1 MSGAAGSK
9 YGIINDG
16 LPVTA
21 KEKVMSKLET
31 LNQYEKAFLFMEDTG
46 IFPVKDGYKS
56 WEINRF
62 MAPSD
67 IRTIFAEEWE
77 PKQFSTAFEAIQA
90 AMKLLKWGE

>member
-1 MSGAAGSK
+1 MAGSAGSK
-9 YGIINDG
+9 YWIKDDG

-21 KEKVMSKLET
+21 KEKIMSKLEP

-62 MAPSD
+62 MARHD
-67 IRTIFAEEWE
+67 IRTIFAEKWE
-77 PKQFSTAFEAIQA
+77 PKQFPTAFEAIQA
-90 AMKLLKWGE
+90 AMKLLNWG